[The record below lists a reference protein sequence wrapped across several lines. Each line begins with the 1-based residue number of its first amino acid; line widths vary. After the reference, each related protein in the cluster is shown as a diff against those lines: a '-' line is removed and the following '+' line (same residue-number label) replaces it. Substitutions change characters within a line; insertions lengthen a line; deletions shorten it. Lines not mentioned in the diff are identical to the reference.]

1 MFKLPIPSTKRLAPL
16 AMIVAL
22 GGAHLPA
29 YAAPAVGTLEEVA
42 QLPFRPGNVTATP
55 SGRVFAT
62 THPLDKPSGQQLIEI
77 TGTDS
82 YRQWPDGSVQ
92 SNAQNKGDD
101 RLDTPLGIA
110 QDTLGRL
117 WVTDMGLNLGKS
129 RIWGFD
135 IATGQRLHKIEL
147 PANIAPKGAFVQD
160 LAVDAQKGW
169 IYLADIAPPGLIAVN
184 IASGEARRFDKH
196 PSLEAE
202 AQAVMKVDGKL
213 THFGG
218 KPASVGV
225 NPITLSRD
233 GKTVY
238 FGAMNGHTWYSVPS
252 QLLREGSHE
261 QIAAAIRSVGKKP
274 VSDGVAT
281 DDAGNHFFTNL
292 NENGIDRLS
301 PQGKLTPL
309 VRDVRLNW
317 PDNAQFGPDAWLYIA
332 VNQLHLTPAFTGGD
346 DLGKAPYRIM
356 RVWTGTPGNKRMAK

>member
-1 MFKLPIPSTKRLAPL
+1 MNHQYSRLTALRIGATALLSAAQL
-16 AMIVAL
+16 AF
-22 GGAHLPA
+22 
-29 YAAPAVGTLEEVA
+29 AAPTVGTLEEVA
-42 QLPFRPGNVTATP
+42 TLPIRPGNVTATRA
-55 SGRVFAT
+55 GRVFAT
-62 THPLDKPSGQQLIEI
+62 VHPLDKPSGLQLIEI
-77 TGTDS
+77 TGADS
-82 YRQWPDGSVQ
+82 YRPWPDAGVQ
-92 SNAQNKGDD
+92 SDAGNKGDD

-110 QDTLGRL
+110 QDNIGRL

-135 IATGQRLHKIEL
+135 IATGKRLHKIEL
-147 PANIAPKGAFVQD
+147 PADIAPKGAFVQD
-160 LAVDAQKGW
+160 LAVDAEKGW

-233 GKTVY
+233 GQTVY

-309 VRDVRLNW
+309 VRDARLNW
-317 PDNAQFGPDAWLYIA
+317 PDNAQFGPDSWLYIVA
-332 VNQLHLTPAFTGGD
+332 NQLHLTPAFTGGE
-346 DLGKAPYRIM
+346 DLGQPPYRIM
-356 RVWTGTPGNKRMAK
+356 RVWTGTPGNKRTAR

>member
-1 MFKLPIPSTKRLAPL
+1 MSSTLQNTLRPLLAAAFLGAAQL
-16 AMIVAL
+16 AFAT
-22 GGAHLPA
+22 PT
-29 YAAPAVGTLEEVA
+29 VGTLEEVA
-42 QLPFRPGNVTATP
+42 ALPFRPGNVTATR

-62 THPLDKPSGQQLIEI
+62 VHPLDKPSAQQLIEI
-77 TGTDS
+77 FTDNS
-82 YRQWPDGSVQ
+82 YRPWPDDNVQ

-110 QDTLGRL
+110 QDTRGRL
-117 WVTDMGLNLGKS
+117 WITDMGLNLGKS

-147 PANIAPKGAFVQD
+147 PAEIAPKGAFVQD
-160 LAVDAQKGW
+160 LAVDAEKGW
-169 IYLADIAPPGLIAVN
+169 IFLADIAPPGLIAVN
-184 IASGEARRFDKH
+184 IDSGKARRFDKH

-202 AQAVMKVDGKL
+202 AQAVMKVDGQI

-238 FGAMNGHTWYSVPS
+238 FGAMNGHTWYNVPS
-252 QLLREGSHE
+252 QLLREGTHA

-309 VRDVRLNW
+309 VRDARLHW
-317 PDNAQFGPDAWLYIA
+317 PDNAQFGADSWLYIA

-346 DLGKAPYRIM
+346 DLGKPPYRIV
-356 RVWTGTPGNKRMAK
+356 RVWTGTPGNKRTAK